1 MVASSNGGGV
11 SASRTTASNYA
22 GFGSIALY
30 LRVVLIRSSRNQ
42 RIQ

>member
-1 MVASSNGGGV
+1 MASSNGGGV

-30 LRVVLIRSSRNQ
+30 LRVILIRSSRSRRVQ
-42 RIQ
+42 

>member
-1 MVASSNGGGV
+1 MASSNGGSV

-22 GFGSIALY
+22 GFGAIAIY

>member
-30 LRVVLIRSSRNQ
+30 LRVVLIRS
-42 RIQ
+42 